1 MKNIKTE
8 KLNTA
13 IGGISDKHIEAVGTL
28 RNNAPVKQKRMRFW
42 SVQYTGIAAAMLVL
56 VVGTLLM
63 FRFLA
68 PDDIIMPPDDDV
80 VAPPVEPVPE
90 PAWSWIVEPTLEY
103 DWLYYCGGHDVF
115 NTGSGEGID
124 EKTGLPT
131 AEYCG
136 THSGGKYMWLYDAE
150 LDLFASFHQLSGGA
164 EWTEWIPMNEFEI
177 YFPNEVDTIKAVCFV
192 DSTNPLEG
200 GGMVYHH
207 EGAFFGTAVA
217 VGNNFITDSVYTD
230 AGNGRAAYN
239 AITAVN
245 GDNMHGI
252 INRNGDIIVPFEFD
266 ELLLISETT
275 AFANSNGKWGIIGF
289 GDYIPDEAQILEKLS
304 QIVDNLNV
312 GVTGVG
318 VLEWQVSENFRSG
331 TNNPIKISW
340 EQLSVYCEGKYVP
353 DELSNGLGGTD
364 YYQNEEYRTA
374 QSPHLR
380 YIAISDLYAIYNE
393 LFSKNAEDI
402 VFAPGI
408 NEPSSSGL
416 SHAYGDYIQVSHHG
430 AGAFPIMIPTGH
442 VFDGN
447 TVTLTYATVAI
458 GGAFNGFS
466 NDIVTFY
473 DGNIVGSVQYESYQD
488 VLDGNFEYQ
497 LFPEVIADNYAALM
511 KIDYTFIL
519 EDGKYKIHSI
529 TLNSAGNAGYPDGVR
544 DELLVNVELSSILH
558 ESFLQNRTA
567 ITVPSDSNSSVKEVT
582 FYGSRNIN
590 YFAFCEGYIE
600 DGKIYL
606 DELIFDVS
614 YFSLSDY
621 YIEYKPGVLA
631 DDRIRV
637 VVVREQD
644 ADWFDLKYYI
654 LLFDSHDMAYFNETD
669 EVVFVP
675 FPLGMT
681 GESNEEIPLANGATL
696 TFETDEQYN
705 WQTALFVV
713 YDNGDREHLA
723 SMTSPQYEV
732 SPDRTRIAFI
742 LSEYRTD
749 HGELYI
755 FDVMSRETI
764 RIDKG
769 DDIGKGI
776 LWLDD
781 EVLLYVAGFAAGTVS
796 QGGAV
801 YQYNINDRTS
811 HIIIDY
817 REISKIELAGDYL
830 NYTICV
836 IFNTAMSYLR
846 YTESISFY
854 EVYQLIAHNGYIKP
868 SIPQIN

>member
-13 IGGISDKHIEAVGTL
+13 IGGISDKHIEAVGAL
-28 RNNAPVKQKRMRFW
+28 RNNASVKQKRTRFW

-63 FRFLA
+63 FRFLT
-68 PDDIIMPPDDDV
+68 PDDIIEPPVATHEVTSPIYYVERNENAKSEDYYPAITLYPDGNFKFRVNIWAGIGYVYGTYEWVENAYIFMVTERDFHGFTGDDV
-80 VAPPVEPVPE
+80 YEFAMY
-90 PAWSWIVEPTLEY
+90 LM
-103 DWLYYCGGHDVF
+103 L
-115 NTGSGEGID
+115 
-124 EKTGLPT
+124 
-131 AEYCG
+131 
-136 THSGGKYMWLYDAE
+136 DADA
-150 LDLFASFHQLSGGA
+150 L
-164 EWTEWIPMNEFEI
+164 
-177 YFPNEVDTIKAVCFV
+177 
-192 DSTNPLEG
+192 
-200 GGMVYHH
+200 VY
-207 EGAFFGTAVA
+207 EGAQIGMTENGAV
-217 VGNNFITDSVYTD
+217 FYFSEEPPIESKQ
-230 AGNGRAAYN
+230 
-239 AITAVN
+239 
-245 GDNMHGI
+245 
-252 INRNGDIIVPFEFD
+252 
-266 ELLLISETT
+266 LLE
-275 AFANSNGKWGIIGF
+275 
-289 GDYIPDEAQILEKLS
+289 ELS

-312 GVTGVG
+312 GVTGAG
-318 VLEWQVSENFRSG
+318 VLEWQVSENFRNG

-364 YYQNEEYRTA
+364 YYQNEEYLTA

-408 NEPSSSGL
+408 NEPSSNGL
-416 SHAYGDYIQVSHHG
+416 SHAYGDYVQVMHHG

-466 NDIVTFY
+466 NDIITFY

-488 VLDGNFEYQ
+488 IFDGNFEYQ
-497 LFPEVIADNYAALM
+497 LFPEVASDNYAVLM

-529 TLNSAGNAGYPDGVR
+529 TLNSAGNADYPDGVR

-558 ESFLQNRTA
+558 ESFFQNKTA
-567 ITVPSDSNSSVKEVT
+567 ITVPTNNNSSKTEII
-582 FYGSRNIN
+582 FYGSININ
-590 YFAFCEGYIE
+590 YFAFCEGYIQ

-614 YFSLSDY
+614 YFSLEDY
-621 YIEYKPGVLA
+621 YIEYKPSVFTN
-631 DDRIRV
+631 DRVRV
-637 VVVREQD
+637 VAVREQN
-644 ADWFDLKYYI
+644 ADWFDLKFYI

-675 FPLGMT
+675 FPLGMV
-681 GESNEEIPLANGATL
+681 EENNEEVPLANGAML
-696 TFETDEQYN
+696 TFETDEQYD

-713 YDNGDREHLA
+713 YDNGEREHIA
-723 SMTSPQYEV
+723 SMTSPRYEV
-732 SPDRTRIAFI
+732 SRDRTRIAFM
-742 LSEYRTD
+742 LSDYRTD

-764 RIDKG
+764 RIDTG

-781 EVLLYVAGFAAGTVS
+781 EVLLYIAGFAAGTVS

-801 YQYNINDRTS
+801 YQYNINDGTS

-817 REISKIELAGDYL
+817 REISKIEIDGDYL

-836 IFNTAMSYLR
+836 IFNNAMSYLR
-846 YTESISFY
+846 YTESVSLIQ
-854 EVYQLIAHNGYIKP
+854 VHALIANNGYITP
-868 SIPQIN
+868 SVQQID